1 MFKILF
7 SDKIKFELLESPTD
21 KYNNVYQFIGMVL
34 FVKNLKVKK
43 IEIAS
48 ENKEVILAY
57 KEQMLKLADVDVTYK
72 KELLKNKTL
81 YKILSLDEKQNIK
94 LLEYIATIYNKK
106 MPKNYLNSFIRGS
119 FIACGYI
126 ANPKNK
132 YYLEFNLPNKDLTNI
147 LNKYLKI
154 SGFMLKYKTIN
165 GKHILYFTNSDL
177 IEDFLTY
184 IGATKSSL
192 EIMNIKVYKDL
203 RNKVNRLVNCET
215 SNINKIVSASSY
227 QIKCINKI
235 IEKKGLNYLDDNLKV
250 VALKRLNNPQM
261 PLSELILTL
270 PFNISKS
277 GLNHRLKKIEKIAE
291 DI

>member
-7 SDKIKFELLESPTD
+7 SNKIKFELLESPTD

-106 MPKNYLNSFIRGS
+106 MPKNHLNSFIRGS

-132 YYLEFNLPNKDLTNI
+132 YYLEFNLPNKALTNI

>member
-106 MPKNYLNSFIRGS
+106 IPKNHLNSFIRGS

-132 YYLEFNLPNKDLTNI
+132 YYLEFNLPNKALTNI
-147 LNKYLKI
+147 LNKYSKE